1 MSPVRL
7 LSLLLLVTACDD
19 GRADDAAPSPDAA
32 APADAAAADTA
43 VADTASPDAT
53 PPDAAAPDAAPAWAC
68 TAPDDDPPFLAQIG
82 CFADFERLAS
92 PPLDSTLPGARA
104 LKTVVDRADGDA
116 LYFQN
121 TNQYAIHWAFASA
134 HLSGEGLPLVPMLA
148 AFNATEYSALS
159 RRFLLGSV
167 TWYEGPGVWAYELAP
182 YDSAPAEL
190 IETAFRRIADQAYFG
205 ADLVFHPT
213 SEAVARA
220 AEGLSP
226 DIPVVDTDT
235 LYAGIDYQ
243 PLNPAESVGRLAF
256 VEPGALADTYLGA
269 RDIVVLRQ
277 APNDITV
284 VAGLITEAFQTPLSH
299 VNVLSKNRGTPN
311 MALRGAFDDADLR
324 ALEGQWVRL
333 TVEPL
338 QYRVEAVDQATA
350 DAWWE
355 ANKPPAVQ
363 VPGVDLTVTDLRDAE
378 DIVDLAA
385 PDLRQAIKAAT
396 RAFGGKA
403 AHYGALRQ
411 IPDLPVSPAF
421 GVPVFYYFQ
430 HLTQNGLD
438 RRIESMLADPRFER
452 DAAFRDAALDDLR
465 DAIEDAPLDADLG
478 AALAAKL
485 TADFPGQRMRFRSST
500 NAEDLDGFTGA
511 GLYTSK
517 SAALDDP
524 DDPVEDAIRQVWA
537 SVWSPRAF
545 EERAY
550 RSIDHGAVGMAL
562 LVHRSFPDEEAN
574 GVALTNNPFD
584 PSGLEPA
591 FYVNVQAG
599 ETSVVQPPEG
609 VTTESFLYYFDRAG
623 QPTTFI
629 SRSSLVPA
637 GERVLTAAQ
646 TFALGQALDRVRRA
660 FTPAYG
666 QDAAWWAMDVEFKFD
681 GEPGEPPALFIKQAR
696 PYQ

>member
-1 MSPVRL
+1 MARPRFFLV
-7 LSLLLLVTACDD
+7 LLLLAVGCDD
-19 GRADDAAPSPDAA
+19 GEAGGALASPDAMALDAATADAA
-32 APADAAAADTA
+32 APDGAAPDT
-43 VADTASPDAT
+43 T
-53 PPDAAAPDAAPAWAC
+53 PDAALPDAAPAWTC
-68 TAPDDDPPFLAQIG
+68 TASSADPPFLAQVG
-82 CFADFERLAS
+82 CFDDFELLAS

-134 HLSGEGLPLVPMLA
+134 HLSGDGRPLVPMLA

-167 TWYEGPGVWAYELAP
+167 TWYAGPGVWAYEIAP

-190 IETAFRRIADQAYFG
+190 IETAFRRVADQAYFG

-226 DIPVVDTDT
+226 DIPVIDTDT

-243 PLNPAESVGRLAF
+243 PLNPAESVGRLRF
-256 VEPGALADTYLGA
+256 VEPADLEDSYLGA

-311 MALRGAFDDADLR
+311 MALRGAFDDAALR

-338 QYRVEAVDQATA
+338 QYQVEAVDQAAA

-411 IPDLPVSPAF
+411 VPDVPVSPAF
-421 GVPVFYYFQ
+421 GVPVHYYFQ
-430 HLTQNGLD
+430 HLAQNGLD
-438 RRIESMLADPRFER
+438 RRIESMLADPRFAR

-465 DAIEDAPLDADLG
+465 DAIEDAPLDADLL
-478 AALAAKL
+478 AALVAKL
-485 TADFPGQRMRFRSST
+485 QADFPGQRMRFRSST

-537 SVWSPRAF
+537 SVWSLRAF

-550 RSIDHGAVGMAL
+550 RSIDHRAVGMAL
-562 LVHRSFPDEEAN
+562 LVHRAFPDEEAN

-646 TFALGQALDRVRRA
+646 TFALGQALDRIRRA